1 MLTHH
6 GLKDPGAAGAWAL
19 RETWHL
25 SDADIRHSKGRAAMS
40 GLLPLAACQRRG
52 SGQAM
57 PGAAGFR
64 GGWLFNTPAVPG
76 VVSSATCGAEGSF
89 YTS

>member
-1 MLTHH
+1 
-6 GLKDPGAAGAWAL
+6 
-19 RETWHL
+19 
-25 SDADIRHSKGRAAMS
+25 MS

-64 GGWLFNTPAVPG
+64 GGWLFNTPPFQALCHLQRAERKG
-76 VVSSATCGAEGSF
+76 VFTLVKINDNS
-89 YTS
+89 TSGFGGLVT